1 LFLKMQM
8 KHMVRSLLLFLFC
21 CWPLLPAVADVSGN
35 SSWVQPLNLEAPE
48 TKAIAEFALHQL
60 QNKSKQYGKLSII
73 RIKDAVVEIDHG
85 LAYKVEFYAGQ
96 TVCKKDS
103 IPADRENCI
112 LKPDGLVQLCSATI
126 RYKLWSEDTNKL
138 TDFNCIILTPSDVL
152 NELKNG
158 TLMTTT
164 NTSEDNFDRKLM
176 LAYNSVKLL
185 KFIRSQSEEE
195 RTLWMQF
202 KEFLKKFKKWYL
214 SEKELLKRYDIFK
227 VNMKTVEMLQKNE
240 QVSPSTRACFTQ
252 FSNSEQFEE
261 FHSSENENIICCF
274 SMTRSRSSVD
284 ARTAVYGVT
293 FFADLTPEEFRKF
306 YLSPQWKRDEL
317 PLRKAS
323 IPKGKIEDRWDW
335 REHNAVTEVKNQGMC
350 GSCWAFA
357 TIANVEGVWAVKK
370 GELVSLS
377 EQELVDCDTLDQG
390 CNGGYPSNAY
400 KEIIRLG
407 GLTTEKNYSYDGDQ
421 GTCRFK
427 TQNAKVYIN
436 DSVSLP
442 EDEAEIA
449 AYIRE
454 NGPVAVG
461 INAFAMMFYRHGIAH
476 PWRFL
481 CNPDTLD
488 HGVSIVGYD
497 VEKQSKKPKPYWIIK
512 NSWGSHWG
520 ESGYYMLYRGA
531 GVCGVNKMVTS
542 AIID

>member
-1 LFLKMQM
+1 LFLKMEM
-8 KHMVRSLLLFLFC
+8 KQTARMLLFLFC
-21 CWPLLPAVADVSGN
+21 CWPLVPAISVPSGN
-35 SSWVQPLNLEAPE
+35 NSWVQPLNLEAPE
-48 TKAIAEFALHQL
+48 TKAIAKFALHQL
-60 QNKSKQYGKLSII
+60 QNKSKQYSKLSII

-85 LAYKVEFYAGQ
+85 FTYKIQFYAGQ
-96 TVCKKDS
+96 TVCKNDS
-103 IPADRENCI
+103 IHANRENCI
-112 LKPDGLVQLCSATI
+112 LKPDGLVHYCSATL
-126 RYKLWSEDTNKL
+126 RYKLWTDDTNKL
-138 TDFNCIILTPSDVL
+138 ADFNCIILTPSDVL

-158 TLMTTT
+158 TLIMTIT

-195 RTLWMQF
+195 RTLWTQF

-240 QVSPSTRACFTQ
+240 QG
-252 FSNSEQFEE
+252 
-261 FHSSENENIICCF
+261 
-274 SMTRSRSSVD
+274 
-284 ARTAVYGVT
+284 TAVYGVT

-306 YLSPQWKRDEL
+306 YLSPQWKRDQL
-317 PLRKAS
+317 PQRKAS

-335 REHNAVTEVKNQGMC
+335 REHNAVTEIIFQRLLVVKKGMC

-407 GLTTEKNYSYDGDQ
+407 GLTTEKNYSYDGNQ

-442 EDEAEIA
+442 EDETEIA

-481 CNPDTLD
+481 CSPDALD

-497 VEKQSKKPKPYWIIK
+497 VEKQSTKPKPYWIIK
-512 NSWGSHWG
+512 NSWGTHWG
-520 ESGYYMLYRGA
+520 EGGYYMLYRGA

>member
-1 LFLKMQM
+1 LFLKMEM
-8 KHMVRSLLLFLFC
+8 KQTARMLLFLFC
-21 CWPLLPAVADVSGN
+21 CWPLVPAIAVPSGN
-35 SSWVQPLNLEAPE
+35 NSWVQPLNLEAPE
-48 TKAIAEFALHQL
+48 TKAIAKFALHQL
-60 QNKSKQYGKLSII
+60 QNKSKQYSKLSII

-85 LAYKVEFYAGQ
+85 FTYKIQFYAGQ
-96 TVCKKDS
+96 TVCKNDS
-103 IPADRENCI
+103 IHANRENCI
-112 LKPDGLVQLCSATI
+112 LKPDGLVHYCSATL
-126 RYKLWSEDTNKL
+126 RYKLWTDDTNKL
-138 TDFNCIILTPSDVL
+138 ADFNCIILTPSDVL

-158 TLMTTT
+158 TLIMTIT
-164 NTSEDNFDRKLM
+164 NTSEDSFDRKLM

-195 RTLWMQF
+195 RTLWTQF

-240 QVSPSTRACFTQ
+240 QG
-252 FSNSEQFEE
+252 
-261 FHSSENENIICCF
+261 
-274 SMTRSRSSVD
+274 
-284 ARTAVYGVT
+284 TAVYGVT

-306 YLSPQWKRDEL
+306 YLSPQWKRDQL
-317 PLRKAS
+317 PQRKAS

-335 REHNAVTEVKNQGMC
+335 REHNAVTEVKNQ
-350 GSCWAFA
+350 
-357 TIANVEGVWAVKK
+357 GVWAVKK

-407 GLTTEKNYSYDGDQ
+407 GLTTEKNYSYDGNQ
-421 GTCRFK
+421 GT
-427 TQNAKVYIN
+427 
-436 DSVSLP
+436 LP
-442 EDEAEIA
+442 EDETEIA

-481 CNPDTLD
+481 CSPDALD

-497 VEKQSKKPKPYWIIK
+497 VEKQSTKPKPYWIIK
-512 NSWGSHWG
+512 NSWGTHWG
-520 ESGYYMLYRGA
+520 EGGYYMLYRGA